1 MDDRLIV
8 DGQRGEV
15 VIEPVAK
22 SVGIGNVFDG
32 DECRDTIQAA
42 RTVDHT

>member
-32 DECRDTIQAA
+32 DECGEIQAA